1 MSVFKILYLLLQ
13 LRKLFCHCGIC
24 VRQSKRQSQN
34 YFNLLMNIITRHSL
48 LAFRGFVLRGFANSR
63 SCPQNKPKSRTPF
76 SEQDNPQLPNDIYI
90 YIYICVCVCV
100 CACVCVC
107 VCHTAPLT
115 SRCCI
120 LYIIQQIYLQ
130 NILNMLHTL
139 RFFLFKMPF
148 IS

>member
-100 CACVCVC
+100 CARARFVCGMLRNNMQSSTMNIVNNN
-107 VCHTAPLT
+107 VDIY
-115 SRCCI
+115 RCMRDIAGC
-120 LYIIQQIYLQ
+120 LV
-130 NILNMLHTL
+130 
-139 RFFLFKMPF
+139 
-148 IS
+148 